1 MADRFPTTH
10 WSAVRG
16 AQSAEPE
23 ERRRSLE
30 AIAAAY
36 WRPVYKHV
44 RLSRRRSAEDA
55 EDLTQAFFA
64 RAVEK
69 DFFAGYDP
77 AKGRFRTYLRVC
89 VDRFAA
95 NEEKASARLKRG
107 GGAAALACDFDAA
120 EAEIAAS
127 GASGERSPEDLFDTE
142 WVRSLFG
149 LAVEALRR
157 ECEAAGKPR
166 HFELFRRYDLEDAG
180 SGGVTY
186 DDLAREFSLTASLV
200 TNHLAWARREFRRLL
215 LETLRGVTGSD
226 EEYRMEARLL
236 LGAEPPRGATP
247 SGETGGGSPPGHA
260 G

>member
-16 AQSAEPE
+16 ARSDQPE

-77 AKGRFRTYLRVC
+77 AKGRFRTFLRTC
-89 VDRFAA
+89 VDRFVA
-95 NEEKASARLKRG
+95 NEDKAATRLKRG
-107 GGAAALACDFDAA
+107 GGAADLACDFEAA
-120 EAEIAAS
+120 EAEIAA
-127 GASGERSPEDLFDTE
+127 ASSRAGGRSAEDLFDAE

-149 LAVEALRR
+149 LAVEALRK
-157 ECEAAGKPR
+157 ECEAAGKSR

-180 SGGVTY
+180 AGGVTY

-200 TNHLAWARREFRRLL
+200 TNHLAWTRREFRRLL

-226 EEYRMEARLL
+226 EEFRLEARLL
-236 LGAEPPRGATP
+236 LGGEPPRADT
-247 SGETGGGSPPGHA
+247 
-260 G
+260 

>member
-1 MADRFPTTH
+1 VADRFPTTH

-44 RLSRRRSAEDA
+44 RLSRRRSPEDA

-64 RAVEK
+64 RAFEK
-69 DFFAGYDP
+69 EFFAGYDP
-77 AKGRFRTYLRVC
+77 AKGRFRTFLRTC
-89 VDRFAA
+89 VDRFVA
-95 NEEKASARLKRG
+95 NEDKAAARLKRG
-107 GGAAALACDFDAA
+107 GGAAALPCDFEAA
-120 EAEIAAS
+120 EAEIAAA
-127 GASGERSPEDLFDTE
+127 GARGAGRSPEDLFDDE

-149 LAVEALRR
+149 LAVEALRQ
-157 ECEAAGKPR
+157 ECEAAGKGR
-166 HFELFRRYDLEDAG
+166 HFDLFRRYDLEDAG
-180 SGGVTY
+180 AGGITY
-186 DDLAREFSLTASLV
+186 DDLAREFSLTTSLV

-226 EEYRMEARLL
+226 EEFRLEARLL
-236 LGAEPPRGATP
+236 LGSEPPR
-247 SGETGGGSPPGHA
+247 HA